1 MIEKVKSALSIVF
14 EIFIWT
20 ITFAVTGVAFLFMG
34 LFRHYGILCLVAAIV
49 LVGGDK
55 IINMLIESSKKE
67 KENKEKRMNRRN
79 RDECN
84 FVFYKLS
91 DV

>member
-20 ITFAVTGVAFLFMG
+20 LTFAVTGVAFIFMS
-34 LFRHYGILCLVAAIV
+34 LFRYYGILCLVAAIV

-55 IINMLIESSKKE
+55 IINMFHKSK
-67 KENKEKRMNRRN
+67 NKET
-79 RDECN
+79 EEEE
-84 FVFYKLS
+84 
-91 DV
+91 